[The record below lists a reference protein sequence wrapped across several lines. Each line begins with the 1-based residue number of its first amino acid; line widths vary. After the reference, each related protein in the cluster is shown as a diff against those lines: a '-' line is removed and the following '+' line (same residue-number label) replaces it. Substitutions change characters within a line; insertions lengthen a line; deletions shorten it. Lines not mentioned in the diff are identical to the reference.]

1 MRVGIIGIDPGA
13 HGSMS
18 FVSLDGA
25 ERKAYSFAK
34 LTYHDIV
41 NLLIEYDLTY
51 DISVFIEE
59 VHAMPKDG
67 KVQAFSFG
75 KNYGILI
82 GLLTALKLPRV
93 DVLPVK
99 WQSYLKLRVRGL
111 EYRDKK
117 KALRDE
123 AIKRFPQLSPTLET
137 CDALLIAEY
146 GRQITFEER
155 KLVLAS
161 EKTIG

>member
-13 HGSMS
+13 HGGMS

-41 NLLIEYDLTY
+41 NLLIEYDLMYSLT
-51 DISVFIEE
+51 VFIEE

-75 KNYGILI
+75 RNYGILLGI
-82 GLLTALKLPRV
+82 LTALKISRT
-93 DVLPVK
+93 DVLPAK

-117 KALRDE
+117 RALREE
-123 AIKRFPQLSPTLET
+123 AIKRFPSLNPTLDT

-146 GRQITFEER
+146 GRQVLIAEEKAVR
-155 KLVLAS
+155 
-161 EKTIG
+161 

>member
-1 MRVGIIGIDPGA
+1 MRIGIIGIDPGA
-13 HGSMS
+13 HGGMS

-34 LTYHDIV
+34 MNYHDIV

-51 DISVFIEE
+51 DLSAYIEE

-67 KVQAFSFG
+67 KVQSFSFG
-75 KNYGILI
+75 KNYGILL
-82 GLLTALKLPRV
+82 GLLTALKIPRI
-93 DVLPVK
+93 DVLPAK

-111 EYRDKK
+111 EYREKK

-123 AIKRFPQLSPTLET
+123 AIKLFPKLSPTLET

-146 GRQITFEER
+146 GRRMQLEER
-155 KLVLAS
+155 KLVLVS
-161 EKTIG
+161 EKTVG

>member
-1 MRVGIIGIDPGA
+1 MRVGIIGVDPGA
-13 HGSMS
+13 HGGMS

-25 ERKAYSFAK
+25 ERKTYSFAK

-41 NLLIEYDLTY
+41 NVLIEYDLTY
-51 DISVFIEE
+51 DITVFIEE

-146 GRQITFEER
+146 GRQIKFEER